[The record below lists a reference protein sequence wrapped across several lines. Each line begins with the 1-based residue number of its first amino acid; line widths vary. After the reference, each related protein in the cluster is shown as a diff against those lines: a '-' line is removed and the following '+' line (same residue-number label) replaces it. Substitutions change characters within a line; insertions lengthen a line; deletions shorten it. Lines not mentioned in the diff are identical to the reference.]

1 MADRERGTLRGPP
14 LSLFSTTDPHWRR
27 SSHRLGDA
35 GATLAPMVGNQ
46 MSTRRPTMPCRPRW
60 GSNPNGLPFR
70 SGSPDRGGARRRH
83 ERDGSESHHEARHD
97 QTTAEQSVAG
107 VKTPAHRA
115 HDSCLEVH
123 DAGTGLP
130 ALAHAGASVRAMRA
144 AKHQPRGFMVEPT
157 GVHDERKASVHRVA
171 DADEP
176 KRSASVEPLPISF
189 GAKNPSRTDCRR
201 TAARVSSSPASE
213 QMRNC
218 WTLTLTHLV
227 GKAYGLPTAPE
238 SRWHRQRRFPLSTA
252 RLCHHGVVSVGEKR
266 GIAASPSGS
275 LHICPSLEP

>member
-1 MADRERGTLRGPP
+1 
-14 LSLFSTTDPHWRR
+14 
-27 SSHRLGDA
+27 
-35 GATLAPMVGNQ
+35 
-46 MSTRRPTMPCRPRW
+46 
-60 GSNPNGLPFR
+60 
-70 SGSPDRGGARRRH
+70 
-83 ERDGSESHHEARHD
+83 
-97 QTTAEQSVAG
+97 
-107 VKTPAHRA
+107 
-115 HDSCLEVH
+115 
-123 DAGTGLP
+123 
-130 ALAHAGASVRAMRA
+130 MRA